1 MHQPCIPSHVSW
13 NECLIR
19 TSPLCHPLAS
29 WSTSSPIFTFLLHYN
44 GDCSLSTNGCWAK
57 SCERSAYSTPT
68 CIDMFRVTLNG
79 QRLLLIK
86 YIQHLVL
93 MAVYN
98 VDFPHKII
106 KNEKIHSLLGKYCKT
121 DQDNRVLTQNTCAG
135 ITCCMSIMFCAINSK
150 ILRQWKQEFYQRW
163 KLPFYP

>member
-1 MHQPCIPSHVSW
+1 MVIVA
-13 NECLIR
+13 
-19 TSPLCHPLAS
+19 SPPMDVEPNLVNALPIALLLVHEIS
-29 WSTSSPIFTFLLHYN
+29 STS
-44 GDCSLSTNGCWAK
+44 
-57 SCERSAYSTPT
+57 
-68 CIDMFRVTLNG
+68 IDMFRVTLNG

-150 ILRQWKQEFYQRW
+150 ILRQWKQEFYQRC
-163 KLPFYP
+163 KLHFYP